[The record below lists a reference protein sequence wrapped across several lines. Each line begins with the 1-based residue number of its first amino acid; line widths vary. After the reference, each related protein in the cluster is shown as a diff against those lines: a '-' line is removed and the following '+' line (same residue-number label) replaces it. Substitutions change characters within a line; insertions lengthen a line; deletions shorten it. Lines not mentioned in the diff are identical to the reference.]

1 MSTVQL
7 SPPPAVHWI
16 TDTLQKAGHDTWA
29 VGGAVRDILSGHY
42 AGDWDLTTQA
52 RPRQIEQLFKRTVPI
67 GIEHGTVGVLARDG
81 TLFEVTT
88 FRKDIETDGRHAV
101 VTFADTIEEDLARR
115 DFTINALAW
124 HPIEQK
130 LLDPFGGLK
139 DLEAGVLKTVGV
151 PEKRFAEDYLRIL
164 RAFRFAGRF
173 DLRIDEAS
181 WKALCDGTEH
191 LRGLSCERV
200 RDELLKALDQHRIPS
215 RTLSLYAKAGA
226 LGVLYPELDELRTA
240 DHSIALNRWEFT
252 LASIDELPPGNAFL
266 RLAQFLHLLDPKK
279 VVGILVRLRFSNA
292 QTDETSQQASASA
305 LPGLD
310 ANDEAIRRWLS
321 SNSPERLNA
330 LARLELARARAHPS
344 VIKTPSEVV
353 DSWRRAR
360 LIRATGV
367 PLSISDLAIGG
378 NDLIRIGLRPGPNF
392 SRILEDLLDFVLT
405 DPTQNER
412 GILRAHVEARL
423 GAYEE

>member
-29 VGGAVRDILSGHY
+29 VGGAVRDVLSGHH

-173 DLRIDEAS
+173 DLNIDEAS
-181 WKALCDGTEH
+181 WKALCDGIEH
-191 LRGLSCERV
+191 LGVLSCERV

-344 VIKTPSEVV
+344 VIKTPAEVV

-405 DPTQNER
+405 DPTQNKR

>member
-29 VGGAVRDILSGHY
+29 VGGAVRDILSGHH

-181 WKALCDGTEH
+181 WKALCGGTEH
-191 LRGLSCERV
+191 LRDLSCERV

-360 LIRATGV
+360 LIRAAGV

-405 DPTQNER
+405 DPTQNKR

>member
-1 MSTVQL
+1 
-7 SPPPAVHWI
+7 
-16 TDTLQKAGHDTWA
+16 
-29 VGGAVRDILSGHY
+29 
-42 AGDWDLTTQA
+42 
-52 RPRQIEQLFKRTVPI
+52 
-67 GIEHGTVGVLARDG
+67 VGVLARDG

-310 ANDEAIRRWLS
+310 ADDEAIRRWLS

-412 GILRAHVEARL
+412 GVLRAHVEARL

>member
-29 VGGAVRDILSGHY
+29 VGGAVRDILSGHH

-88 FRKDIETDGRHAV
+88 FRRDVETDGRHAV

-139 DLEAGVLKTVGV
+139 DLEAGILKTVGV

-200 RDELLKALDQHRIPS
+200 REELLKALDQHRIPS

-240 DHSIALNRWEFT
+240 DHSVALNRWEFT
-252 LASIDELPPGNAFL
+252 LS
-266 RLAQFLHLLDPKK
+266 
-279 VVGILVRLRFSNA
+279 
-292 QTDETSQQASASA
+292 
-305 LPGLD
+305 
-310 ANDEAIRRWLS
+310 
-321 SNSPERLNA
+321 
-330 LARLELARARAHPS
+330 
-344 VIKTPSEVV
+344 
-353 DSWRRAR
+353 
-360 LIRATGV
+360 LIH
-367 PLSISDLAIGG
+367 I
-378 NDLIRIGLRPGPNF
+378 
-392 SRILEDLLDFVLT
+392 
-405 DPTQNER
+405 
-412 GILRAHVEARL
+412 
-423 GAYEE
+423 

>member
-7 SPPPAVHWI
+7 APPPAVHWI

-29 VGGAVRDILSGHY
+29 GGGAVRDILSGHH

-181 WKALCDGTEH
+181 WKALCGGTEH
-191 LRGLSCERV
+191 LRDLSCERV

-344 VIKTPSEVV
+344 VIKTPAEVV

>member
-52 RPRQIEQLFKRTVPI
+52 RPRQIEELFKRTVPI

-139 DLEAGVLKTVGV
+139 DLEAGILKTVGV

-181 WKALCDGTEH
+181 WKALCDGKEH
-191 LRGLSCERV
+191 LRDLSCERV
-200 RDELLKALDQHRIPS
+200 RDELLKTLDQHRIPS

-226 LGVLYPELDELRTA
+226 LGALYPELDELRMA

-310 ANDEAIRRWLS
+310 ADDEAIRRWLS

-392 SRILEDLLDFVLT
+392 ARILEDLLDFVLT

-412 GILRAHVEARL
+412 GVLRAHVEAKL

>member
-42 AGDWDLTTQA
+42 AGDWDLATQA
-52 RPRQIEQLFKRTVPI
+52 RPREIEELFKRTVPI

-88 FRKDIETDGRHAV
+88 FRRDVETDGRHAV

-124 HPIEQK
+124 HPTDQK

-151 PEKRFAEDYLRIL
+151 PQKRFAEDYLRIL

-173 DLRIDEAS
+173 DLNIDEAS
-181 WKALCDGTEH
+181 WKALCDGIEH
-191 LRGLSCERV
+191 LGVLSCERV

-215 RTLSLYAKAGA
+215 RTLSLYKKSGA
-226 LGVLYPELDELRTA
+226 LGALYPELEQLSTTDR
-240 DHSIALNRWEFT
+240 SVALNPWEFT

-266 RLAQFLHLLDPKK
+266 RLAQLLHLLDPEKIL
-279 VVGILVRLRFSNA
+279 GILVRLRFSNA
-292 QTDETSQQASASA
+292 QTDEISQRSSASL

-310 ANDEAIRRWLS
+310 EDDEAIRRWLS
-321 SNSPERLNA
+321 SNSPEQLNA
-330 LARLELARARAHPS
+330 LARLELARAKAHPS
-344 VIKTPSEVV
+344 LKKTPAEVV
-353 DSWRRAR
+353 QSWRRAR

-367 PLSISDLAIGG
+367 PLSISDLAIDG
-378 NDLIRIGLRPGPNF
+378 NDLIRMGLRPGPVF
-392 SRILEDLLDFVLT
+392 ARILEDLLDFVLT
-405 DPTQNER
+405 NPTRNER
-412 GILRAHVEARL
+412 EVLEARVEASSD
-423 GAYEE
+423 G

>member
-16 TDTLQKAGHDTWA
+16 TDTRQKAGHDTWA
-29 VGGAVRDILSGHY
+29 VGGAVRDILSGHH

-181 WKALCDGTEH
+181 WKALCGGTEH
-191 LRGLSCERV
+191 LRDLSCERV
-200 RDELLKALDQHRIPS
+200 RDELLKALDQHGIPS

-405 DPTQNER
+405 DPTQNKR

>member
-252 LASIDELPPGNAFL
+252 LASIDELPQGNAFL

-310 ANDEAIRRWLS
+310 ADDEAIRRWLS